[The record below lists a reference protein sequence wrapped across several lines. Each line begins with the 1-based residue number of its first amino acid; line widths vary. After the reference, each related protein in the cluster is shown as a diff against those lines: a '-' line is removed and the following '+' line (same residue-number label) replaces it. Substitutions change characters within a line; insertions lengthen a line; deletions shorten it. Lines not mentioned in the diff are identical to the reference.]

1 MEKAVEVASG
11 VGQVAMEE
19 DVIVGVV
26 ATGVATIAAEA
37 VARVADGMTD
47 AEARAA
53 EVIAGGVQTMAIV
66 HRKRSRLKGSMLHSN
81 RLRPLWPGWL
91 S

>member
-11 VGQVAMEE
+11 VGQVAMEAG
-19 DVIVGVV
+19 VIVGVV
-26 ATGVATIAAEA
+26 ATEVATIAAEA
-37 VARVADGMTD
+37 VARVVAGMTD

-81 RLRPLWPGWL
+81 RLRPRWPGWL

>member
-1 MEKAVEVASG
+1 MATEAG
-11 VGQVAMEE
+11 
-19 DVIVGVV
+19 VIVGVV
-26 ATGVATIAAEA
+26 ATEVATIAAEA
-37 VARVADGMTD
+37 VARVVAGMTD

-81 RLRPLWPGWL
+81 RLRPRWPGWL